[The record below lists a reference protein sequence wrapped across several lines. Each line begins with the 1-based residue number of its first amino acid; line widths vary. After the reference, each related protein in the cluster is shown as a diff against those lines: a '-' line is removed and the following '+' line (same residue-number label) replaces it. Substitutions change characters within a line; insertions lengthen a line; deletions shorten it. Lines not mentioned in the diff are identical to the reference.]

1 MRDQDTHP
9 VQGQCPSRVVE
20 FDAAGGDDELTHDIG
35 MMKLRTTQWVAH
47 AARMA
52 EVRNE
57 YTTFV
62 KKTRKTR
69 VEWPGCTM
77 EDVITGF

>member
-1 MRDQDTHP
+1 M
-9 VQGQCPSRVVE
+9 
-20 FDAAGGDDELTHDIG
+20 
-35 MMKLRTTQWVAH
+35 AH

-62 KKTRKTR
+62 KKTGKTR
-69 VEWPGCTM
+69 VEGPGCTM
-77 EDVITGF
+77 EDDKILKILRAGMDWIQYCSVTFPGRP